1 MRVGF
6 GRKRQD
12 LECFFRTHSA
22 LRNRFNGLVAE
33 FVNSL
38 FLCGGEWRS
47 SFRLDLEA
55 DVCVLFADKWGI
67 RLSVEGQWKP
77 VRVGSCYL
85 RFKGMCVCDER
96 NYLWKDGE
104 EKKIISFCSVNLS
117 TQSNL
122 SNSIMKSPS
131 GAVPPVENDII
142 T

>member
-1 MRVGF
+1 MLFSHAFGAAKPVQRVGC
-6 GRKRQD
+6 RI
-12 LECFFRTHSA
+12 C
-22 LRNRFNGLVAE
+22 E
-33 FVNSL
+33 FAF

-77 VRVGSCYL
+77 VRAGSGYL